1 MTPRDPTKT
10 LREQIESTRET
21 VQEFE
26 AAAEYFYQ
34 EGKFLVRKK
43 QHYAGI
49 YLLGYA
55 AEMWLKTAYFRLI
68 NLLSS
73 DTATP
78 QLPFAVQRGRNELI
92 PPVRDAEG
100 YHNLLLWWRLI
111 LLERNNPANFS
122 PRRPFNLKFAIEFQT
137 VVLRSYDA
145 WWIQMRYR
153 SPIAATKEA
162 EQYLKDVEWIRE
174 NHDLLWR

>member
-10 LREQIESTRET
+10 LREQIESVAET

-26 AAAEYFYQ
+26 AAAEHFYQ
-34 EGKFLVRKK
+34 EGKFLVKK
-43 QHYAGI
+43 RHHYAGI

-73 DTATP
+73 DAVTP
-78 QLPFAVQRGRNELI
+78 QLPLAAQRGKNTLS
-92 PPVRDAEG
+92 PPVADAEG
-100 YHNLLLWWRLI
+100 YHNLLLWWRLVEH
-111 LLERNNPANFS
+111 ERSNAQNPF
-122 PRRPFNLKFAIEFQT
+122 PRQPFTSKFALELQN
-137 VVLRSYDA
+137 VVFRLHA
-145 WWIQMRYR
+145 NWWIQMRYR
-153 SPIAATKEA
+153 SPIGATKEA

-174 NHDLLWR
+174 NHDLLWG